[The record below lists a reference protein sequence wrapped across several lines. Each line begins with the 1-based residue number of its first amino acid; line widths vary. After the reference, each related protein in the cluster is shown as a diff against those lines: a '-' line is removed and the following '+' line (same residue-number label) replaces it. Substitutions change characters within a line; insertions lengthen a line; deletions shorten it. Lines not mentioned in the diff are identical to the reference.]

1 MRVGPEMTPLILEKA
16 DSGSIQRAARAQ
28 GMRTML
34 EDGIRKALRG
44 TTTLE
49 EVAREAL
56 MN

>member
-1 MRVGPEMTPLILEKA
+1 
-16 DSGSIQRAARAQ
+16 
-28 GMRTML
+28 MRTML

-44 TTTLE
+44 GTTLE